1 MCRGAIVDGQK
12 VGALPVKSGAFGR
25 RGPCKSRHV
34 FAESGMARALIG
46 MIAWATVL
54 DLSGC
59 APRQPTSAVLEPSP
73 ELLIFPGRGREQ
85 FASAVHTLKEEV
97 ERTRAISAM
106 EYAGIRSSLDRLADA
121 VQLLPRGAEALATI
135 DAANVIRD
143 AAVRVASPVLDDP
156 SRTIA
161 TKQGL
166 RTAAQTFKS
175 VARRAYPGTP
185 ALLQRVGALDDAVG
199 SIDESR
205 VLVLERTKVLRA
217 FDEAIAILE
226 EMNQVTQPDEQ
237 RDAGVHRESR
247 R

>member
-1 MCRGAIVDGQK
+1 
-12 VGALPVKSGAFGR
+12 
-25 RGPCKSRHV
+25 
-34 FAESGMARALIG
+34 MARALIG
-46 MIAWATVL
+46 MIAWTTVPE
-54 DLSGC
+54 LSGC

-85 FASAVHTLKEEV
+85 FASTVHALKEEV
-97 ERTRAISAM
+97 ERTRAISGM
-106 EYAGIRSSLDRLADA
+106 EYAGIRASLGLLADA
-121 VQLLPRGAEALATI
+121 VQLLPRGADALVTI

-156 SRTIA
+156 GRTVA

-185 ALLQRVGALDDAVG
+185 ALMQRVDGLEDAVA

-205 VLVLERTKVLRA
+205 VLVLERAKVLHA
-217 FDEAIAILE
+217 FDEAVAILE
-226 EMNQVTQPDEQ
+226 KMDQVTEPNER